1 MGSSPL
7 LLLLVVVVVLP
18 RLRDCLGS
26 AGGWLVSGAD
36 PRAAF
41 CAVFLLRRGV
51 LPRVAL
57 AIVSVKDN
65 GAVRFG
71 DTLSED
77 SKKNKILYFCCFCR
91 ATTSLARPTTCG
103 HDDDEGDEE
112 ILSLHLPSVDT
123 PGSL

>member
-1 MGSSPL
+1 MWSSPL

-77 SKKNKILYFCCFCR
+77 SKKNKILIFVVFVVRRPRRDLRLPRRRGR
-91 ATTSLARPTTCG
+91 ARA
-103 HDDDEGDEE
+103 
-112 ILSLHLPSVDT
+112 
-123 PGSL
+123 

>member
-77 SKKNKILYFCCFCR
+77 SKKNKILYFFVVFVVVC
-91 ATTSLARPTTCG
+91 
-103 HDDDEGDEE
+103 DD
-112 ILSLHLPSVDT
+112 LSRETNNMWPRR
-123 PGSL
+123 

>member
-7 LLLLVVVVVLP
+7 LLLLVVVVVMVGVLP

-77 SKKNKILYFCCFCR
+77 SKKNKILIFVVFVVC
-91 ATTSLARPTTCG
+91 
-103 HDDDEGDEE
+103 DD
-112 ILSLHLPSVDT
+112 LSRETNNMWPRR
-123 PGSL
+123 